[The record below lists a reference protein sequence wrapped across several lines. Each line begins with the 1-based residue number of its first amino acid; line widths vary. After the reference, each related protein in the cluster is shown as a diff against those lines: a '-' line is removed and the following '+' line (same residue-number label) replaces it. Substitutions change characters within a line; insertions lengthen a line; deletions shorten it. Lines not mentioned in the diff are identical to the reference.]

1 MTESGSKT
9 RVATIE
15 VGDCTLEVGDPA
27 GTRVEAAS
35 QPDSS
40 GAEVAAELSTALAE
54 DAKAEGRGR
63 TSTEAGADLVDQAS
77 ATTAK
82 VEQAATI
89 GRGLAQGE
97 VLDPAQLGIE
107 LDAVLGL
114 LERLDRDGRWEEAL
128 RLARAASTLYSLARR
143 WAALLRSLRA
153 ALSAGKALGDL
164 KAVGWAKHELGSL
177 RVAGGDVGGAA
188 QDLGEARE
196 IRSQVGSRREIAV
209 TDHNLQAL
217 CRQLR
222 GKPADHVGGRI
233 LRLTLPVAA
242 AVALLLL
249 LAGGVAGG
257 VVGSEAGG
265 GGDEGGSARGAALL
279 DGESN
284 GNGADAR
291 LLTVNV
297 AGAAGRV
304 ESKPRG
310 IECGDDCAEV
320 FPRGKRVT
328 LIARSVDGSSF
339 DEFSGGCDG
348 GNPCELRLM
357 ASQSVTA
364 TFARSHTLRV
374 MVEGSGTVEGN
385 AGPDTPMISCRADGG
400 MGGYED
406 EVPRAS
412 TDTCV
417 AEFAEGDA
425 VELAVRPDSDHF
437 PSSLSGCDEQGEDR
451 CLVIMDGDHKVEA
464 AFETLR

>member
-1 MTESGSKT
+1 
-9 RVATIE
+9 
-15 VGDCTLEVGDPA
+15 
-27 GTRVEAAS
+27 
-35 QPDSS
+35 
-40 GAEVAAELSTALAE
+40 
-54 DAKAEGRGR
+54 
-63 TSTEAGADLVDQAS
+63 
-77 ATTAK
+77 
-82 VEQAATI
+82 
-89 GRGLAQGE
+89 
-97 VLDPAQLGIE
+97 
-107 LDAVLGL
+107 
-114 LERLDRDGRWEEAL
+114 
-128 RLARAASTLYSLARR
+128 LARR

-177 RVAGGDVGGAA
+177 RVAAGDVGGAA

-222 GKPADHVGGRI
+222 GKPADQLGGRI

-284 GNGADAR
+284 GNGAEAR

-297 AGAAGRV
+297 TGAGGRV

-328 LIARSVDGSSF
+328 LIARSIDGSSF

-425 VELAVRPDSDHF
+425 VELAVTPDGDH
-437 PSSLSGCDEQGEDR
+437 SVGLLAGCDEEGDGS
-451 CLVIMDGDHKVEA
+451 CTVIMDGERKVEA
-464 AFETLR
+464 AFEPETLR